1 MQINV
6 TTKIFNVT
14 SEEYYVYLV
23 FSFIYLYGKP
33 SKKIFSHPSSLMI
46 YCGLQNHFKTFK
58 LVQFV
63 CVFTVYKCKAVYHSS
78 ERHLD

>member
-46 YCGLQNHFKTFK
+46 Y
-58 LVQFV
+58 LV
-63 CVFTVYKCKAVYHSS
+63 
-78 ERHLD
+78 